1 MKKNLLLVSSLFLT
15 SGLSFAQAQQ
25 SYDDYSGKKFL
36 SYGPKNGTLDTAFKN
51 PSPTAIDN
59 SPNCAKYTR
68 AGDTQYA
75 SIKMY
80 PKRKLA
86 DVSSYANYEGTS
98 PKIKM
103 KVFTKAP
110 VGTKVE
116 LQLGK
121 RGEASYPK
129 GVHSVYE
136 AVTTV
141 QNAWEELTFTFSHIP
156 KETAVK
162 ATEIDQITLMFA
174 PKTATADTYFFD
186 DITGPALTGEA
197 VTEKVK

>member
-25 SYDDYSGKKFL
+25 TYDDYSGKKFL
-36 SYGPKNGTLDTAFKN
+36 TYGPKNGTLDTAFKN
-51 PSPTAIDN
+51 PSPAPIDN

-68 AGDTQYA
+68 AGDNKYA

-86 DVSSYANYEGTS
+86 DVSAYATYAGTP

-121 RGEASYPK
+121 RGETTYPK

-156 KETAVK
+156 KETQVK
-162 ATEIDQITLMFA
+162 PTEIDQITLMFA
-174 PKTATADTYFFD
+174 PNTATADTYYFD
-186 DITGPALTGEA
+186 DISGPAVTGEA